1 MFNKNE
7 ATNVI
12 EEINNIISPQIQK
25 EFQTECSQLQFWIS
39 ALKDIKSQYKQLIEI
54 ALKQSKYRNIYTIS
68 MNTSMY
74 TCISKIK
81 EYSNDPSN
89 LYNNLKTVC
98 EFLINSFK
106 LLDDTNQNILKKIQ
120 EMLPNQCNNIDLII
134 YNILTTTSNTMS
146 EIAQLKNDVNI
157 ANTKYNILK
166 TTLDSAQLN
175 KRKIENNPKTIYDEK
190 EKERAEKEVINIVKE
205 LEDFLPKLKDL
216 NKNLEKKEEIFNN
229 HMKDTFELVVIS
241 IFKGLVKI
249 NQMFFVISKKL
260 YESSNSIRND
270 IVTKINKYH
279 KENPISLDDF
289 SEKKYADSI
298 GIFYEPIHFNQN
310 YLLNSNK
317 DTAINVIS
325 LCNSFYYYVE
335 TIKRCYKIRK
345 RLLKQI
351 KENISG
357 IEENLNNFLQNLI
370 KMENI
375 QKQFIKLFDVYYVDT
390 DMKKTWNLFNIIIS
404 SKIIFLNT
412 IEKFIDSNLKRVI
425 NNYIENTKNE
435 YSKFEDKWK
444 KYQNKIID
452 YKNDYSKLYNKGN
465 KKNSKELIELEN
477 KIKNKLNT
485 KIFEFLSE
493 KVSQLRQ
500 GEEKYL
506 DDFIENIKSI
516 ETSCKILFDDQMEKL
531 KLMIQNTTEN
541 DIFDDLNKIFK
552 FFFER
557 FELTNYETFMDYMK
571 IKIAK
576 MDFEKEMLLNDD
588 NNNSILRK
596 DTIYSGMNLLPN
608 NIEGYFSSDSEKD
621 EKEINLN
628 NNLENNENDILNK
641 DDEKFSSSKISQIE
655 KLKSNNK
662 IDVSEINNPNN
673 NLNKENES
681 NINNINFKSNNN
693 KTENNLNFNES
704 NVINTLNEKNKN
716 DENNILSSSFS
727 MSSDEGINFINNKNF
742 ETNKINPYQNFKPV
756 EIKGILNKINLN
768 ENNNEEKLDEL
779 LKKDIENEEILQK
792 YKCKYLNEGIIHPKG
807 ILYITNYKIAF
818 INKENKLGLKQFKI
832 FIPLTDI
839 VSLGKE
845 TSNGIKKRKFLIIKT
860 ERISLKFYKLE
871 NRDSIIKKVNELIN
885 LENNNN
891 NNNNDEDNN
900 DKNVKKILTKYDSQ
914 LIERNLDINEK
925 LKNINFFERLKE
937 IDQKRL
943 DNFYEIYKDE
953 KYSMKKPDFYSANYV
968 KNEFLSNMPVYF
980 VADLFFNPN
989 RIIDSLNQNK
999 GFFESIFLNRG
1010 DIDLTTNIESDYDK
1024 DIPDYYKDCDLGN
1037 TLFSEIDENNLD
1049 NLLKDV
1055 ENWSTNFT
1063 QIEFNFVHPMKKMM
1077 IGPDRI
1083 TMKNLYKIY
1092 WISPM
1097 SFNVDMLSFGSD
1109 FPYADTFVTCN
1120 HARFFTDFKFNQKT
1134 GLFNFKT
1141 FINVNSQIYMLKS
1154 CVFESMLKVEGY
1166 KNIEQ
1171 DVKFSTVEN
1180 MKNVSDIYSQEELEM
1195 FIKLSDEKIRRNI
1208 HKYKG
1213 ENINIE
1219 NIEENKEE
1227 NNEEN
1232 NNEAKLNKKE
1242 EENKLNNNNN
1252 IKKGLNISEII
1263 FGPNRNNYLLMIGII
1278 IFMLLRTFLD
1288 KNSNFIEKFTNV
1300 ILTILIG
1307 VLFFKISIK

>member
-1 MFNKNE
+1 
-7 ATNVI
+7 
-12 EEINNIISPQIQK
+12 
-25 EFQTECSQLQFWIS
+25 
-39 ALKDIKSQYKQLIEI
+39 
-54 ALKQSKYRNIYTIS
+54 
-68 MNTSMY
+68 
-74 TCISKIK
+74 
-81 EYSNDPSN
+81 
-89 LYNNLKTVC
+89 
-98 EFLINSFK
+98 
-106 LLDDTNQNILKKIQ
+106 
-120 EMLPNQCNNIDLII
+120 
-134 YNILTTTSNTMS
+134 
-146 EIAQLKNDVNI
+146 
-157 ANTKYNILK
+157 
-166 TTLDSAQLN
+166 
-175 KRKIENNPKTIYDEK
+175 
-190 EKERAEKEVINIVKE
+190 
-205 LEDFLPKLKDL
+205 
-216 NKNLEKKEEIFNN
+216 
-229 HMKDTFELVVIS
+229 
-241 IFKGLVKI
+241 
-249 NQMFFVISKKL
+249 
-260 YESSNSIRND
+260 
-270 IVTKINKYH
+270 
-279 KENPISLDDF
+279 
-289 SEKKYADSI
+289 
-298 GIFYEPIHFNQN
+298 
-310 YLLNSNK
+310 
-317 DTAINVIS
+317 
-325 LCNSFYYYVE
+325 
-335 TIKRCYKIRK
+335 
-345 RLLKQI
+345 
-351 KENISG
+351 
-357 IEENLNNFLQNLI
+357 
-370 KMENI
+370 
-375 QKQFIKLFDVYYVDT
+375 
-390 DMKKTWNLFNIIIS
+390 
-404 SKIIFLNT
+404 
-412 IEKFIDSNLKRVI
+412 
-425 NNYIENTKNE
+425 
-435 YSKFEDKWK
+435 
-444 KYQNKIID
+444 
-452 YKNDYSKLYNKGN
+452 
-465 KKNSKELIELEN
+465 
-477 KIKNKLNT
+477 
-485 KIFEFLSE
+485 
-493 KVSQLRQ
+493 
-500 GEEKYL
+500 
-506 DDFIENIKSI
+506 
-516 ETSCKILFDDQMEKL
+516 
-531 KLMIQNTTEN
+531 
-541 DIFDDLNKIFK
+541 
-552 FFFER
+552 
-557 FELTNYETFMDYMK
+557 MK

-588 NNNSILRK
+588 NNNSIVRK

-641 DDEKFSSSKISQIE
+641 DDEKSSLKISQIE
-655 KLKSNNK
+655 KLKSDSEFHNNN
-662 IDVSEINNPNN
+662 INNINNPNN
-673 NLNKENES
+673 NLNKENENS
-681 NINNINFKSNNN
+681 SKILKSNNN
-693 KTENNLNFNES
+693 EIENNLNFNDS
-704 NVINTLNEKNKN
+704 NVINTLNEKNKIN
-716 DENNILSSSFS
+716 ENENNILSSSSFS

-807 ILYITNYKIAF
+807 ILYITNFKIAF
-818 INKENKLGLKQFKI
+818 INKENKIGLKQFKI

-891 NNNNDEDNN
+891 IKNEEDGE
-900 DKNVKKILTKYDSQ
+900 KNVKKNLTKYDSQ

-925 LKNINFFERLKE
+925 LKNINFFDRLKE
-937 IDQKRL
+937 IDKTRL
-943 DNFYEIYKDE
+943 EKFYDIYKEE

-1010 DIDLTTNIESDYDK
+1010 DIDLTTNIDNDYDK

-1037 TLFSEIDENNLD
+1037 TLFSEIDDNNLD
-1049 NLLKDV
+1049 NFLKDV

-1063 QIEFNFVHPMKKMM
+1063 QIEFNFIHPMKKMM

-1092 WISPM
+1092 WISPV

-1141 FINVNSQIYMLKS
+1141 YINVNSQIYMLKS

-1213 ENINIE
+1213 ENVNIE

-1227 NNEEN
+1227 NIEEN
-1232 NNEAKLNKKE
+1232 NNESKLKSKKA
-1242 EENKLNNNNN
+1242 EENKINNNNT
-1252 IKKGLNISEII
+1252 KKGFNISEILY
-1263 FGPNRNNYLLMIGII
+1263 GPNKNNYLLMIGII

-1288 KNSNFIEKFTNV
+1288 KKANLIEKLTNI

-1307 VLFFKISIK
+1307 VLFLKMSIK